1 MKKKILYL
9 ICIMLLTAVSVCAED
24 SVLPSFKLD
33 DINGKPR
40 TLESI
45 RGDSSNPVIVNFW
58 ATWCSPCK
66 KEMPE
71 LQNLLKKF
79 GKDKLSIIAI
89 SVDKPEKISGA
100 KSYVK
105 SKKFEFTFLFDPNKQ
120 YSDKKLHIPAIPYLM
135 LLDGENRV
143 VYKHMGYK
151 AGDEVE
157 LEKEI
162 SRLLGD
168 ESAEENPEVLMDPVT
183 TEALGTTRDRL

>member
-105 SKKFEFTFLFDPNKQ
+105 SKKFEFTFLFDPEQGGK
-120 YSDKKLHIPAIPYLM
+120 IPDSCCESPVGI
-135 LLDGENRV
+135 LDVAFSEILVFDLRIISSRYIGVGFEIIAWFEDIESSSNS
-143 VYKHMGYK
+143 KISHH
-151 AGDEVE
+151 E
-157 LEKEI
+157 LE
-162 SRLLGD
+162 RH
-168 ESAEENPEVLMDPVT
+168 PVF
-183 TEALGTTRDRL
+183 E